1 MNSTVE
7 RAATASR
14 APHRRRTG
22 PLGSR
27 HRSRTATAARTTG
40 AAQACACGHQNQ
52 STYATSWAV
61 VCPVDLADDEYE
73 KYLAKLPGQCSASSM
88 TIGSAKTALMA
99 ATGIQTRGRGGET
112 RDRSISGFSA
122 LARSRQR
129 RHRTAVSAAA
139 ASTGTKSR
147 KGA

>member
-27 HRSRTATAARTTG
+27 HASRTATTARTTG
-40 AAQACACGHQNQ
+40 TAQACACGHQTQ

-99 ATGIQTRGRGGET
+99 ATGIQTRGAGSEN
-112 RDRSISGFSA
+112 RDRSIANFPALSFS
-122 LARSRQR
+122 
-129 RHRTAVSAAA
+129 RHRRPRTAATAAT

-147 KGA
+147 KAA